1 LYLAQ
6 LPQAAPSR
14 RVAVKQTY
22 RRRSVTDPQ
31 FGPSYG
37 YDYPLIIKQLLITPL
52 RQFPNQEIVYRDTL
66 RLTYREFGQ
75 RIHRLGA
82 ALARLGV
89 KHGDVVAVMD
99 WDSHRYL
106 ECFFAIPMSGAV
118 LMTVNVRLSAEQILY
133 TLNHAKADVI
143 FCNTEF
149 AALLQALRPNLTH
162 TKTFICITEDGIIP
176 HPHNDAA
183 SAWDGEYDA
192 LLNAGDPAHTFPEF
206 DERTRATTF
215 YTTGTTGNP
224 KGVYYSHRQIV
235 LHTLSGLGTLNFRP
249 DDVYMPITPMFHV
262 HAWGNPYNCTVR
274 GLKQVYPG
282 RYAPDLLVKLFVQEK
297 VTFSHCVPTIMQ
309 MFLNAAQGVDLRGW
323 RLIIGGSALPR
334 ALAQAALDRGID
346 VFAGYGMSET
356 GPMATVS
363 LVPPELRDGGE
374 TEITYR
380 CRAGRPV
387 PLCDVRIV
395 NEDMQDQPH
404 DGVSTGEVV
413 MRSPWLTQGYL
424 DNPEASQAL
433 WAGGWLHTG
442 DIGAI
447 DEHGFLII
455 TDRIKDVVKTGGEW
469 VSSLQ
474 LEDIIAE
481 HPSVAEVA
489 VIGIK
494 DARWGERPVAIVVTK
509 PGQAD
514 DATALRAHV
523 LDRVEQGI
531 ISKFA
536 LPERVE
542 FVHTIAKT
550 SVGKLDKKALRAQFG
565 P

>member
-1 LYLAQ
+1 
-6 LPQAAPSR
+6 
-14 RVAVKQTY
+14 
-22 RRRSVTDPQ
+22 
-31 FGPSYG
+31 
-37 YDYPLIIKQLLITPL
+37 
-52 RQFPNQEIVYRDTL
+52 
-66 RLTYREFGQ
+66 
-75 RIHRLGA
+75 
-82 ALARLGV
+82 
-89 KHGDVVAVMD
+89 
-99 WDSHRYL
+99 
-106 ECFFAIPMSGAV
+106 
-118 LMTVNVRLSAEQILY
+118 
-133 TLNHAKADVI
+133 
-143 FCNTEF
+143 
-149 AALLQALRPNLTH
+149 
-162 TKTFICITEDGIIP
+162 
-176 HPHNDAA
+176 
-183 SAWDGEYDA
+183 
-192 LLNAGDPAHTFPEF
+192 
-206 DERTRATTF
+206 
-215 YTTGTTGNP
+215 
-224 KGVYYSHRQIV
+224 
-235 LHTLSGLGTLNFRP
+235 
-249 DDVYMPITPMFHV
+249 
-262 HAWGNPYNCTVR
+262 
-274 GLKQVYPG
+274 
-282 RYAPDLLVKLFVQEK
+282 
-297 VTFSHCVPTIMQ
+297 

-523 LDRVEQGI
+523 LGRVEQGI

-542 FVHTIAKT
+542 FVHAIAKT